1 MQCINQVPQNTCYWH
16 GSWGTCLAMYLIR
29 KYADILTIKKLQ
41 KYVLGTDQTG
51 HFLAFP
57 SLRNCAGWTEFWEV
71 WMLVKAIQGVHY
83 GSSGTGEQPRFFV
96 SSDRGSFSDDVLLKI
111 HSQLFDKI
119 AFMPV

>member
-1 MQCINQVPQNTCYWH
+1 
-16 GSWGTCLAMYLIR
+16 
-29 KYADILTIKKLQ
+29 
-41 KYVLGTDQTG
+41 
-51 HFLAFP
+51 
-57 SLRNCAGWTEFWEV
+57 
-71 WMLVKAIQGVHY
+71 MLVKAIQGVHY